1 MSYGATPVFTDVT
14 ATLPGGR
21 CTAIVGPSGVGKTTL
36 LRLLNRL
43 GEPSSGRIL
52 LDDVPI
58 TELDVLELR
67 RRVGVIPQK
76 ATLLEE
82 VVLDEVRVGRR
93 ELTDSQVVPLL
104 ARAGLPETFLHRRCA
119 ELSGGEAQRVCLA
132 RGLAVQPQVLVLD
145 EPTSALDEVAAGAV
159 AALIAEHT
167 AGGGAVVLVS
177 HDSVFVGTVADEI
190 LLLDGG
196 RLNPLGALG
205 EQGGLVDR
213 AARGEPARL
222 AEQPRLDERKM

>member
-1 MSYGATPVFTDVT
+1 MDGIVLEQIAVSYGVTPVFADIT

-43 GEPSSGRIL
+43 AEPSGGRIL
-52 LDDVPI
+52 LDGVPI

-67 RRVGVIPQK
+67 RRVGLIPQR

-82 VVLDEVRVGRR
+82 IVVDEVRVGRLG
-93 ELTDSQVVPLL
+93 LTDAEVTGLL
-104 ARAGLPETFLHRRCA
+104 VRAGLPETFLHRQCG

-132 RGLAVQPQVLVLD
+132 RGLAVRPEVLVLD
-145 EPTSALDEVAAGAV
+145 EPTSALDEVAAAAV
-159 AALIAEHT
+159 AKLIAEHT

-177 HDSVFVGTVADEI
+177 HDSGFVGTVADDI
-190 LLLDGG
+190 LLMDGG
-196 RLNPLGALG
+196 RLSRLGDTTRSG
-205 EQGGLVDR
+205 E
-213 AARGEPARL
+213 A
-222 AEQPRLDERKM
+222 